1 MEYKK
6 TVFNFYYQWWKN
18 IDKFI
23 FLLIVLLFCTGLFFS
38 LVSTSLVASDKLNTN
53 DYSFFFKHFIF
64 ILLGVFIIFFLSSID
79 KETLLK
85 FSIIFFIISL
95 IFLILVPFIG
105 VEVKGSKRWIDLNFL
120 PRFQPIELVKPF
132 LIIFISIILSSQKYT
147 NIYIKYLLTFFTT
160 LVIALLLAV
169 QPDIGQTLL
178 IFFSWSIL
186 IFTSGI
192 NIFFLILLFS
202 FLIFAFLYLIFFV
215 EKFEYIK
222 NRLTSFFDTEK
233 GTHNFQSDKAIDSI
247 TSGGFFG
254 KGIGEG
260 TLKNRVPEAHT
271 DYIISV
277 ISEEFGVIAII
288 LILLLFLI
296 FIYSVFKKVNFEN
309 DEKIKLILVG
319 CASLI
324 LMQTM
329 IHIGVNIRLFPTTGM
344 TLPFISYGGSSII
357 SISILS
363 GIILNLTKRKIA

>member
-85 FSIIFFIISL
+85 FSVIFFLISL

-132 LIIFISIILSSQKYT
+132 LIMFISIILSSQKYT

-222 NRLTSFFDTEK
+222 NRLTSFFDSEK

-296 FIYSVFKKVNFEN
+296 FIYSIFKKVNFEN

-324 LMQTM
+324 LMQAM

>member
-85 FSIIFFIISL
+85 SSVIFFLISL

-132 LIIFISIILSSQKYT
+132 LIMFISIILSSQKYT

-222 NRLTSFFDTEK
+222 NRLTSFFDSEK

-296 FIYSVFKKVNFEN
+296 FVYSVFKKVNFEN

>member
-53 DYSFFFKHFIF
+53 DYSFFFKHCIF
-64 ILLGVFIIFFLSSID
+64 ILLGLFIIFFLSSID

-85 FSIIFFIISL
+85 FSVIFFLISL

-132 LIIFISIILSSQKYT
+132 LIMFISIILSSQKYT

-192 NIFFLILLFS
+192 NIFFLIILFL

-222 NRLTSFFDTEK
+222 NRLTSFFDSEK